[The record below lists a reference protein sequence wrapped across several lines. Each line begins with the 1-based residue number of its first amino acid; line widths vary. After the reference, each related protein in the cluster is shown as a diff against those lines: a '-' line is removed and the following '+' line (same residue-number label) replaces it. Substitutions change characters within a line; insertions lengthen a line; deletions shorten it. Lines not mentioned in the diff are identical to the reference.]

1 MRKNRPLVWLIPL
14 ILLLL
19 LIPFVVP
26 SALTYAGAEGD
37 SLPVYAPVELAN
49 KHPEPLDMPDP
60 SVPSPDHYEANPDC
74 FIYDEATGL
83 PCGYQ
88 DDTIYIKIET
98 GTVRGNL
105 VYFTWVQIADASQMR
120 TFARRSDAYPDRM
133 AKALDALLAVNADWF
148 SDRAGGII
156 YRNTVLM
163 RPEKDAPRHDVMI
176 IDDEGDCHILRH
188 PTLDDFKPYEGHIL
202 HSFLF
207 GPGLVINGELMT
219 SDTETFVQNHYGTG
233 NGMGLTNRTQR
244 QIFCQMGKLSYL
256 IITTEGPQESKDG
269 GFTAAEA
276 AELAYAMGAINAY
289 NFDGGNS
296 ACVIMKDPR
305 ANRYVKLNRYKKT
318 ARSIPDLI
326 YFVTAVPSVAAD
338 PQ

>member
-37 SLPVYAPVELAN
+37 SLPVYAPVELAG
-49 KHPEPLDMPDP
+49 KHPEPLSMPDP

-98 GTVRGNL
+98 GMVRGNL

-120 TFARRSDAYPDRM
+120 TFARRSDSYPDRM
-133 AKALDALLAVNADWF
+133 AKALDSLLAVNADWF

-156 YRNTVLM
+156 YRNGVLM
-163 RPEKDAPRHDVMI
+163 YGNDA
-176 IDDEGDCHILRH
+176 GKNIL
-188 PTLDDFKPYEGHIL
+188 G
-202 HSFLF
+202 SFL
-207 GPGLVINGELMT
+207 
-219 SDTETFVQNHYGTG
+219 
-233 NGMGLTNRTQR
+233 RKR
-244 QIFCQMGKLSYL
+244 
-256 IITTEGPQESKDG
+256 
-269 GFTAAEA
+269 
-276 AELAYAMGAINAY
+276 
-289 NFDGGNS
+289 
-296 ACVIMKDPR
+296 
-305 ANRYVKLNRYKKT
+305 KT
-318 ARSIPDLI
+318 A
-326 YFVTAVPSVAAD
+326 
-338 PQ
+338 